1 MISDPL
7 LGGQTIPGVR
17 AESEIEFVSP
27 EKQFIQ
33 FSLTAST
40 PLLLSVLHLVE
51 ILTVPIG
58 QIVPVFQMP
67 PWVIGVYN
75 WRGDILWMVDLNHLA
90 GFSPWYQQ
98 KGYASKHT
106 VIIVQYKADQLAVSD
121 KQLTLGLVVN
131 QVENMVICEP
141 EETHLLAKDE
151 VPAGI
156 QPFLQGG
163 WSVSTETT
171 HWLLNIETIIQ
182 AMTVVN

>member
-7 LGGQTIPGVR
+7 LGTQAIPGMR

-58 QIVPVFQMP
+58 QVVPVFQMP
-67 PWVIGVYN
+67 PWVMGVYN
-75 WRGDILWMVDLNHLA
+75 WRGDILWMVDLNHLG

-106 VIIVQYKADQLAVSD
+106 VIIVQYKADQPATSD

-141 EETHLLAKDE
+141 EDIHPLAKNE
-151 VPAGI
+151 VPVGI
-156 QPFLQGG
+156 ESFLQGS
-163 WSVSTETT
+163 WSGSTETA
-171 HWLLNIETIIQ
+171 HWILNIETIIQ
-182 AMTVVN
+182 TMAVAN